1 MNAIRIRKRI
11 DSETLHLP
19 ELRDMVGKTVEI
31 IVLEEA
37 AGGPPFKDPGCFDNL
52 KPRKPPSPEDL
63 EALRP
68 HLTKEQF
75 EALSHLATT
84 DALDVN
90 AILELRAASMI

>member
-11 DSETLHLP
+11 ESETLHLP
-19 ELRDMVGKTVEI
+19 ELRDLVGKTVEI

-37 AGGPPFKDPGCFDNL
+37 ATQQAFKDPGCFENL
-52 KPRKPPSPEDL
+52 PPRKPLTPEEW

-68 HLTKEQF
+68 HVTKEQF
-75 EALSHLATT
+75 EALKAIAAEGGPDL
-84 DALDVN
+84 N

>member
-1 MNAIRIRKRI
+1 MNAIRIRKHL

-19 ELRDMVGKTVEI
+19 ELRELVGKTVEI

-37 AGGPPFKDPGCFDNL
+37 AERSFKDPGCFDDL
-52 KPRKPPSPEDL
+52 PPRKPLTPEEW

-68 HLTKEQF
+68 HVTKEQF
-75 EALSHLATT
+75 EALKAI
-84 DALDVN
+84 AAEGGLDLN